1 MTDFPTLWY
10 TLTSEIPTLY
20 QAWQRYPST
29 TFERSR
35 QYLPHGGSNSKW
47 LHKLV
52 QLRWND
58 NNNNNKSYAYDSVAV
73 KPLKM
78 KLTFY

>member
-1 MTDFPTLWY
+1 MIYFNKWNSYPLSS
-10 TLTSEIPTLY
+10 LTKVHLY
-20 QAWQRYPST
+20 GFWLEPHLIGHH
-29 TFERSR
+29 R

-52 QLRWND
+52 QLRWN
-58 NNNNNKSYAYDSVAV
+58 NNNNKKSYAYDSVAV